1 MVRRKPMERRLRL
14 YLRNSDLAP
23 WTDQGV
29 RETCPWY
36 SKELEQRYPLLASA
50 RLSVLPK
57 IVVTHLREEFTDGLQ
72 VGLGAWTSGK
82 RLLDVARRSTSIG

>member
-1 MVRRKPMERRLRL
+1 MERRPRL

-72 VGLGAWTSGK
+72 VGLGRGPPASAAGCW
-82 RLLDVARRSTSIG
+82 RRSTSIG